1 MLEKPHSQ
9 EWLCYEGEE
18 NMRHAILGAGGV
30 GGLIGVAL
38 AKSGESVTLVLR
50 PEALSRYPAELSL
63 ESPLGSFSVPVG
75 RAASVAAAY
84 DVLWITVK
92 ATQLESA
99 LHSVTVDPSQIGAV
113 VPLLNGI
120 DHVALLR
127 ARFGR
132 DRVVPASIG
141 VEAERVAPGKIVH
154 RGMAVRLSFSSIGES
169 RLASTLEEFKKFG
182 FACQFVADEM
192 KILWTKL
199 SFLAPFALT
208 TTAAGLTIGEVNRDP
223 VWRKRLEAV
232 AREVAAVGTA
242 SGTSL
247 EVSTIITFFDKT
259 PQGGR
264 SSMQKDV
271 AAGNPPELD
280 AIAGP
285 ILRGAEEHGID
296 VPVTRELAAMI
307 RGKSVAANKGRSEIT
322 SGRL

>member
-1 MLEKPHSQ
+1 
-9 EWLCYEGEE
+9 
-18 NMRHAILGAGGV
+18 MRHAILGAGGV

-50 PEALSRYPAELSL
+50 PEALKDYPAELSL
-63 ESPLGSFSVPVG
+63 ESPLGSFSVPVD
-75 RAASVAAAY
+75 RAASVAAPY

-92 ATQLESA
+92 ATQLETA
-99 LHSVTVDPSQIGAV
+99 LRGVIVDPSQLGAV
-113 VPLLNGI
+113 VSLLNGI

-127 ARFGR
+127 ARFGH

-141 VEAERVAPGKIVH
+141 VEAERVAPGKIIH
-154 RGMAVRLSFSSIGES
+154 RGMAIRLSLSSIGED
-169 RLASTLEEFKKFG
+169 RLASTLEEFRKFG

-199 SFLAPFALT
+199 SVLAPFALT
-208 TTAAGLTIGEVNRDP
+208 TTATGLTIGEVNRDP
-223 VWRKRLEAV
+223 AWRKRLEAV
-232 AREVAAVGTA
+232 ACEVAAVGTA
-242 SGTSL
+242 SGTPL
-247 EVSTIITFFDKT
+247 DAATIIPFFDKT

-285 ILRGAEEHGID
+285 ILRRAEEHGIE
-296 VPVTRELAAMI
+296 VPVTRELVAMI
-307 RGKSVAANKGRSEIT
+307 RGKSAGVSKG
-322 SGRL
+322 